1 MFNPIK
7 FLIGFSSIVFRL
19 LSYSF
24 LRWIPAKQPTLAI
37 PVALIAALLDMY
49 FRSSKTLNQS
59 GQGELSIKHT
69 TLSPKE
75 QKDQPPH
82 PHPHCRRKSY
92 LRKGFIPL
100 LTGSK
105 THFTTINFI
114 STFVNLIFFAA
125 VMDQLW
131 RPIIGMDELE
141 LEFVRVGSISESG
154 ARIMGR
160 MPPVQLITGEES
172 SSSLLPEGARLVYRL
187 TRPAASKW
195 IVGGDFKGSEETD
208 YMDTIVIDG
217 LYSGT
222 EYECE

>member
-1 MFNPIK
+1 
-7 FLIGFSSIVFRL
+7 
-19 LSYSF
+19 
-24 LRWIPAKQPTLAI
+24 
-37 PVALIAALLDMY
+37 
-49 FRSSKTLNQS
+49 
-59 GQGELSIKHT
+59 
-69 TLSPKE
+69 
-75 QKDQPPH
+75 
-82 PHPHCRRKSY
+82 
-92 LRKGFIPL
+92 
-100 LTGSK
+100 
-105 THFTTINFI
+105 
-114 STFVNLIFFAA
+114 
-125 VMDQLW
+125 MDQLW